1 MNYINRLEKYIS
13 EIDYTEGDTSNIW
26 DTLRKDFQSTETSL
40 RGYGLSTIS
49 NTRIAFFR
57 KFSRYMAL
65 PWRALRL
72 VSSRMIKIT
81 NKSLSRL
88 FLGDKGA
95 AEKFGYSAYRISDY
109 DKDDLA
115 DFKHR
120 YGMYNIGF
128 SHNTFKSFS
137 YLKRLEQKV
146 ELESKLSIFEVGA
159 GVFNFGHLLSLQLSQ
174 FEYVICDLPE
184 MIASAFRE
192 INKHYIPN
200 CSGNYEVFLP
210 TEIDEFYKSGSSRR
224 VLFIT
229 PEQLKSGCLGN
240 DKRFDLFIN
249 HESFAEMS
257 IDVVNSYLGYLPK
270 LMKQGSCVF
279 LVNRHTRPQAKT
291 YEQFE
296 GLSLQDVTCFS
307 DYNLDFC
314 TEILK
319 EIDMFRAKI
328 QVHQTLP
335 NVLYIGETTE

>member
-13 EIDYTEGDTSNIW
+13 EVDYTKGDTSNIW
-26 DTLRKDFQSTETSL
+26 DNLRKDFQSTETSL

-57 KFSRYMAL
+57 QFSRYMAL

-72 VSSRMIKIT
+72 VSNRMIGIT
-81 NKSLSRL
+81 DKSLSRL
-88 FLGDKGA
+88 FLGDKRA
-95 AEKFGYSAYRISDY
+95 AKKYGYSHYRISDY

-115 DFKHR
+115 DFQHR

-137 YLKRLEQKV
+137 YLKRLEQNV

-174 FEYVICDLPE
+174 LEYVICDLPE
-184 MIASAFRE
+184 MIASAFRQ
-192 INKHYIPN
+192 INEHYIPK

-210 TEIDEFYKSGSSRR
+210 TEVDEFYKSRSSRR
-224 VLFIT
+224 ILFIT

-249 HESFAEMS
+249 HESFAEMT

-270 LMKQGSCVF
+270 LMKRGSFVY

-291 YEQFE
+291 YEQFK
-296 GLSLQDVTCFS
+296 GLSLQEITCFS

-319 EIDMFRAKI
+319 ETDMFRSKLDG
-328 QVHQTLP
+328 QQMLP
-335 NVLYIGETTE
+335 NVLYIGEITE